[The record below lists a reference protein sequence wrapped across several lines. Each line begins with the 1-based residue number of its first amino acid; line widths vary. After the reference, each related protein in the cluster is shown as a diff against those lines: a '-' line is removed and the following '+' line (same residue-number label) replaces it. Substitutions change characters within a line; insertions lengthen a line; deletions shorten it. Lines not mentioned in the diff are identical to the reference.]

1 MASPGFLPLPAQR
14 VAHRCASLPPL
25 PRVMGICLPFLEW
38 GHCNVEGCRS
48 EHLQP
53 DHPGVLDLLANRWL
67 AHADEGF
74 CMTAG
79 SSFEQTA
86 VDLDDCDECPSPQV
100 CVYPTVEQADQL
112 VALLRSFPAVRKVV
126 SIGAGEGFLEG
137 QLERRGIAITAV
149 DLDVLPDPARYRSM
163 RRYCSSIVR
172 VRPDALLEM
181 AEAEST
187 ALLFVWGAKLPWEA
201 YLARYPNVPLVVIV
215 GDPEVGDTCATN
227 PSAVALEGKAGWKQ
241 VLCTPV
247 RAVRR
252 NSMLAV
258 YTRCIPEPVAAVAA
272 ADAAADAA
280 DADADTAAATRNAE
294 SPPKRAR
301 DQGNADADML

>member
-14 VAHRCASLPPL
+14 VVAPSASHLARCASLPPL

-126 SIGAGEGFLEG
+126 SVPCRRRPCRCAIR
-137 QLERRGIAITAV
+137 ERT
-149 DLDVLPDPARYRSM
+149 
-163 RRYCSSIVR
+163 
-172 VRPDALLEM
+172 
-181 AEAEST
+181 T
-187 ALLFVWGAKLPWEA
+187 W
-201 YLARYPNVPLVVIV
+201 
-215 GDPEVGDTCATN
+215 
-227 PSAVALEGKAGWKQ
+227 
-241 VLCTPV
+241 
-247 RAVRR
+247 
-252 NSMLAV
+252 
-258 YTRCIPEPVAAVAA
+258 
-272 ADAAADAA
+272 
-280 DADADTAAATRNAE
+280 
-294 SPPKRAR
+294 
-301 DQGNADADML
+301 

>member
-1 MASPGFLPLPAQR
+1 
-14 VAHRCASLPPL
+14 
-25 PRVMGICLPFLEW
+25 MGICLPFLEW
-38 GHCNVEGCRS
+38 GHCDIEGCRS
-48 EHLQP
+48 EHLPP
-53 DHPGVLDLLANRWL
+53 DHPGVLDLLANQWL

-74 CMTAG
+74 CMTTG

-112 VALLRSFPAVRKVV
+112 VAQLRSFPAVRKLV

-149 DLDVLPDPARYRSM
+149 DLDVLADPARYRSM

-172 VRPDALLEM
+172 VRPDALLEI
-181 AEAEST
+181 AEPEST
-187 ALLFVWGAKLPWEA
+187 GLLFVWGAKLPWEA
-201 YLARYPNVPLVVIV
+201 YLARYPTVSLVVIV
-215 GDPEVGDTCATN
+215 GDPEVGDRCATT

-252 NSMLAV
+252 NSMVAV
-258 YTRCIPEPVAAVAA
+258 YTRCTPEPAAAAAAAAAAAV
-272 ADAAADAA
+272 ADAAAAAAVPSVPCRHTESPLKRAREVDAE
-280 DADADTAAATRNAE
+280 DGHDADTVST
-294 SPPKRAR
+294 
-301 DQGNADADML
+301 